1 MSEYLVRITVNRPV
15 AMSDSQWESVLRRE
29 AEHAG
34 RYRATGAI
42 VRIWRVP
49 GTTANVGI
57 WSAQTATEL
66 HDKLAALP
74 AFPYMKVDV
83 QPLAQHYLEV
93 DAPAA
98 SGSPTQGH
106 GPKSP

>member
-1 MSEYLVRITVNRPV
+1 MNEYLVRITVNRPV
-15 AMSDSQWESVLRRE
+15 AMVDSQWESVLRRE

-34 RYRATGAI
+34 RYRAAGTI
-42 VRIWRVP
+42 LRIWRLP

-83 QPLAQHYLEV
+83 QALAQHYLEV
-93 DAPAA
+93 GAPAVLP
-98 SGSPTQGH
+98 S
-106 GPKSP
+106 